1 MNKSTVSSL
10 VILTE
15 IMSHD
20 LLLALHLKSY
30 IMTRGVNRLSIIRNS
45 IEKTDYRLWIDTVEN
60 YRDDMAISHT
70 NLFEHKK
77 NIHQLFTR

>member
-45 IEKTDYRLWIDTVEN
+45 IEKTDYRLTQSIIKN
-60 YRDDMAISHT
+60 CRNNMAISHT
-70 NLFEHKK
+70 NLFAHKK
-77 NIHQLFTR
+77 YI